1 VKWTRPF
8 LPTLGSLSPAAARS
22 TFLDISGAHP
32 EDLGLEELLTLA
44 QNNPG
49 TITKMAMLAW
59 FEGCASLVVR
69 QDSGIRHRVPPSNE
83 EDCYHP
89 SVLQSLPDAHFTIPE
104 VLRNYLRDVP
114 FCLPCSRGSPQPN
127 PIGGHANCGEW
138 LTFLASGWWLTTIWK
153 YIGAAYLFVIAPP
166 FVHDKTAVWDL
177 ERLGRRLGA
186 FQTWV
191 WAANAALIA

>member
-1 VKWTRPF
+1 LQHLLVDNIPLIHAQLGCNGEDTQWAGETKPHRVTGF
-8 LPTLGSLSPAAARS
+8 PTGNPTTIS
-22 TFLDISGAHP
+22 TQ
-32 EDLGLEELLTLA
+32 E
-44 QNNPG
+44 
-49 TITKMAMLAW
+49 
-59 FEGCASLVVR
+59 
-69 QDSGIRHRVPPSNE
+69 SGIRYRGLPSKE
-83 EDCYHP
+83 KDSYHLSV
-89 SVLQSLPDAHFTIPE
+89 SVLSLPTAHFTIPE
-104 VLRNYLRDVP
+104 VLRNHLRDVP